1 MGQYAVMG
9 LAWVFCS
16 VWIAFVIATNRKT
29 QPKVLFY
36 LFFVEM
42 WERFSYYGMRA
53 LLVLYMTSN
62 IMDYSTSDAYGI
74 YGAYGGLV
82 YATPLVGGLLAE
94 KFMGYRKA
102 IMWGAFLMMLGHF
115 LMVFESE
122 LIFLTAL
129 TLLIMGNG
137 FFKPNISSMIGTFY
151 AKTDPR
157 RDGAF
162 TIFYMGIN
170 IGAFLSGLT
179 CGALGL
185 DPNFGWH
192 YGFGLAGIGML
203 VGLIIFF
210 VAEKTGVLGD
220 KGHAPHLVRSMGGTV
235 DSQNP
240 DSKNNEPMEDL
251 LDNNMFIEEAPKDLS
266 EDEVERFQ
274 LVPNPVTPKIA
285 GLPVDWIIYLGTL
298 LAIPFFYMLIR
309 NNDVLDYGIGGIGI
323 AMVAYLL
330 FSSFQYEKVQ
340 RQRIW
345 VIVTLFFFT
354 IIFWTFF
361 ELAGSALTVFTIN
374 NVRPNDYLNA
384 AMFNSLNPFFIM
396 LFAPIFSWIW
406 VKLAQANKEPS
417 APVKFGIGLLLL
429 GLGFLVL
436 NLSKGTAVD
445 GLVAPM
451 FMVFLYLLHTLGEL
465 ALSPVGLSM
474 VTKLAPTQIIGFVMG
489 FWMMGSSFAH
499 QAGKTIAQLTVVP
512 EGTPPEESLELA
524 LSIFN
529 NLGLIAVASGILLM
543 VASIVITKWMHGIK

>member
-16 VWIAFVIATNRKT
+16 IWIAFVIATNRKEH
-29 QPKVLFY
+29 PKVLFY

-53 LLVLYMTSN
+53 LLVLYMTSE
-62 IMDYSTSDAYGI
+62 IMNYNESDAYGI
-74 YGAYGGLV
+74 YGAYGALV
-82 YATPLVGGLLAE
+82 YATPLLGGLAAE

-102 IMWGAFLMMLGHF
+102 ILWGAFLMMVGHF
-115 LMVFESE
+115 LMAIENEIV
-122 LIFLTAL
+122 FLTAL
-129 TLLIMGNG
+129 ALLIMGNG
-137 FFKPNISSMIGTFY
+137 FFKPNISSMIGKFY

-203 VGLIIFF
+203 VGLIIFW
-210 VAEKTGVLGD
+210 VAERNGVLGD
-220 KGHAPHLVRSMGGTV
+220 KGYAPHRVASAGGVATDHPNADNDEYEDILDDNTV
-235 DSQNP
+235 DLKTTGGEVG
-240 DSKNNEPMEDL
+240 D
-251 LDNNMFIEEAPKDLS
+251 
-266 EDEVERFQ
+266 DEVESFV
-274 LVPNPVTPKIA
+274 LVENPVAPKIFGIHA
-285 GLPVDWIIYLGTL
+285 NIAIYIASLV
-298 LAIPFFYMLIR
+298 AIPLILVLIQ
-309 NNDVLDYGIGGIGI
+309 NNDVLDYGLGAIGIGMI
-323 AMVAYLL
+323 AYLL
-330 FSSFQYEKVQ
+330 VGSMKYEKVQ
-340 RQRIW
+340 RERIW

-361 ELAGSALTVFTIN
+361 ELAGSALTVFTIK

-384 AMFNSLNPFFIM
+384 AMFNSLNPLFIM

-406 VKLAQANKEPS
+406 VKLAQADREPS
-417 APVKFGIGLLLL
+417 APVKFGIGLILL
-429 GLGFLVL
+429 GCGFLIL
-436 NLSKGTAVD
+436 NFSSAGAIN
-445 GLVAPM
+445 GMIAPM

-465 ALSPVGLSM
+465 TLSPVGLSM
-474 VTKLAPTQIIGFVMG
+474 VTKLAPGQIVGFVMG

-499 QAGKTIAQLTVVP
+499 LAGKTIARFTVVP
-512 EGTPPEESLELA
+512 EGTPPEESLA
-524 LSIFN
+524 LCLSVFN
-529 NLGLIAVASGILLM
+529 NLGLVAVGAGIFLII
-543 VASIVITKWMHGIK
+543 ASIVISKWMHGIK